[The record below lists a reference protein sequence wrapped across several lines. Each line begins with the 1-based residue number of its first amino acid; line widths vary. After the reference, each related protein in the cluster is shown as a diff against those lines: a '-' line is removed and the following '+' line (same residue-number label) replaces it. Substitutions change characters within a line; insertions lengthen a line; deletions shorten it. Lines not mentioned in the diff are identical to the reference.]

1 MGMTSMTKSPP
12 SITTTTISSE
22 NPAPL
27 RITTTAAHFGGIEA
41 REAIKLGDAAL
52 LETIM
57 RSGQVDPNYRD
68 GHGFSFNVG
77 SNVQ

>member
-22 NPAPL
+22 NPVLLESQQPQ
-27 RITTTAAHFGGIEA
+27 RTFGGIEA

-68 GHGFSFNVG
+68 GHGFTLF
-77 SNVQ
+77 